1 MGHTSGA
8 KDDLRRT
15 LLAAR
20 RRRSDAELHAVGA
33 ALAAHAAGDPALG
46 GARHLAAYLAMRGE
60 PPTDALI
67 SDRLTVGA
75 TVLVP
80 LTRDDGGLDWVVHD
94 PATPFRR
101 SAIGVPEPV
110 GQPSTVDGLAATE
123 LVLVPALAVDHHGR
137 RLGRGAG
144 YYDRA
149 LAAFTAGGRRPT
161 TCAVVFSDELLP
173 EVPTEPHDVPV
184 DLVLTEAGVFRPVR

>member
-1 MGHTSGA
+1 
-8 KDDLRRT
+8 
-15 LLAAR
+15 
-20 RRRSDAELHAVGA
+20 
-33 ALAAHAAGDPALG
+33 
-46 GARHLAAYLAMRGE
+46 MRGE

-67 SDRLTVGA
+67 ADRLASGA

-94 PATPFRR
+94 PTSPHRR
-101 SAIGVPEPV
+101 SAIGVQEPV
-110 GQPSTVDGLAATE
+110 GRPLAAEGLAATE
-123 LVLVPALAVDHHGR
+123 LVLLPALAVDHHGH

-149 LAAFTAGGRRPT
+149 LASLSQAGRRPT

-173 EVPTEPHDVPV
+173 EVPTEAHDVAV
-184 DLVLTEAGVFRPVR
+184 DLVLTEAGVFRPER